1 MAVSDFLA
9 EFSRFLKGRDVTY
22 AGRILEKCEAANNTC
37 FVS

>member
-9 EFSRFLKGRDVTY
+9 EFSEFLKGRDFTY
-22 AGRILEKCEAANNTC
+22 AGRILEKCVAANNTC